1 MTDNEQT
8 GGASELD
15 VLKQRARLLGI
26 TFSNN
31 IGLEALRERV
41 NAKISADE
49 AEASED
55 VADDDAEQ
63 TDEVNALEA
72 TAEVADAKDTVPAGT
87 VTEPGYKPQLDHDHD
102 GYNGGSLPHV
112 HTATVTTPVAPTP
125 APSPRKLT
133 PQEQKMKDRA
143 DLIKEQMKLVR
154 CRIQN
159 LDPKKAEL
167 PGEIFTVANR
177 ILGTVRKYVPY
188 GEVTDNGYHLPY
200 IIYKQ
205 LEDRRF
211 LNIRTST
218 KNGQVR
224 VESNWAKEFAI
235 EVLPP
240 LTQEEL
246 DRLAAA
252 QAAAGNGN
260 D

>member
-1 MTDNEQT
+1 
-8 GGASELD
+8 
-15 VLKQRARLLGI
+15 
-26 TFSNN
+26 
-31 IGLEALRERV
+31 
-41 NAKISADE
+41 
-49 AEASED
+49 
-55 VADDDAEQ
+55 
-63 TDEVNALEA
+63 
-72 TAEVADAKDTVPAGT
+72 
-87 VTEPGYKPQLDHDHD
+87 
-102 GYNGGSLPHV
+102 
-112 HTATVTTPVAPTP
+112 
-125 APSPRKLT
+125 
-133 PQEQKMKDRA
+133 MKDRA